1 MGAKRTSRPDASRG
15 LLAETRH
22 LVILAN
28 NADIADS
35 NAWITL

>member
-1 MGAKRTSRPDASRG
+1 
-15 LLAETRH
+15 LAETRH

-28 NADIADS
+28 NADIANS